1 MRKRMSMSEIAL
13 LADEVPWRE
22 PEDVLNMF
30 NAADQDWDLALRA
43 MKQDL
48 TVEQVNTI
56 KKEIPLEWWLEVN
69 EEK

>member
-48 TVEQVNTI
+48 TVEQVNKI